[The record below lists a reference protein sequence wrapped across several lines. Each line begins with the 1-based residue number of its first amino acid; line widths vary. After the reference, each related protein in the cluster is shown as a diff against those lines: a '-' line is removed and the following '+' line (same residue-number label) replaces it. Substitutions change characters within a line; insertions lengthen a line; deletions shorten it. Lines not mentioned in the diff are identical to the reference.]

1 MNYHFVLN
9 DGMNGGFDRWTQ
21 DRAAACLILGKSF
34 IFGSELALNVGDW
47 DGEEHVVFCG
57 VA

>member
-1 MNYHFVLN
+1 
-9 DGMNGGFDRWTQ
+9 MNGGFDRWTQ